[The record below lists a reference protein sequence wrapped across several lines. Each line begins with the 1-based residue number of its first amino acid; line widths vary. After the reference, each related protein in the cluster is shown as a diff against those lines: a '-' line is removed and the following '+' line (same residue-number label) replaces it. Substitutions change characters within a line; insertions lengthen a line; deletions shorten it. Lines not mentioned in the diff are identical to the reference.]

1 MNNLSGFIIFIHVAE
16 ARSFAT
22 AARQLGLSPSSVS
35 KSISRLEEKLGVRLL
50 QRSTRSVSLTAE
62 GTLFLERCKRILD
75 EISTAE
81 HELLS
86 SISAPQGR
94 LRVSLPSLSNLM
106 LPVLSAFATCYPQIE
121 LELDFSDRLVDVI
134 DEGFD
139 AVVRTGELNDSRLM
153 NKRIGSSRL
162 VYVGA
167 PGYFAQHGK
176 PSHPGELLRH
186 ACLMHRFPTTGLLEK
201 WPLRSGTSE
210 VDIHLQAKITSNHV
224 ETLLHMAIQGH
235 GIACLPDFTVKQALV
250 SGELLTILDK
260 WAGTSS
266 TFRVLW
272 PSNRWVLPKV
282 RAFVDFMADNLFP
295 KDK

>member
-1 MNNLSGFIIFIHVAE
+1 MNNLSGFIIFIHVAK

-50 QRSTRSVSLTAE
+50 QRSTRSVSLTTE

-81 HELLS
+81 NELLS

-94 LRVSLPSLSNLM
+94 LRVSLPLLSNLM

-153 NKRIGSSRL
+153 NKRIGSSRF

-167 PGYFAQHGK
+167 PSYFAQHGK
-176 PSHPGELLRH
+176 PAHPGELLHH
-186 ACLMHRFPTTGLLEK
+186 ACLIHRFPTTGLLEK
-201 WPLRSGTSE
+201 WPLCSGRSE
-210 VDIHLQAKITSNHV
+210 IDIHLQAKITSNHV

-235 GIACLPDFTVKQALV
+235 GIACLPDFTVKQALA
-250 SGELLTILDK
+250 SGTLLTILDK

-295 KDK
+295 KEK

>member
-1 MNNLSGFIIFIHVAE
+1 MNNLSGFMIFIHVAE
-16 ARSFAT
+16 ARSFAD

-62 GTLFLERCKRILD
+62 GSLFLERCKRILD

-81 HELLS
+81 NELLS

-94 LRVSLPSLSNLM
+94 LRVSLPLISNLM
-106 LPVLSAFATCYPQIE
+106 LPVLSAFATRYPQIE

-134 DEGFD
+134 NEGFD

-153 NKRIGSSRL
+153 NKRIGSSRF

-167 PGYFAQHGK
+167 PNYFAQHGK
-176 PSHPGELLRH
+176 PSQPEELLHH

-201 WPLRSGTSE
+201 WPLRAGKSA
-210 VDIHLQAKITSNHV
+210 VDIHLQAKMTSNHV

-235 GIACLPDFTVKQALV
+235 GIACLPDFTVKQALA
-250 SGELLTILDK
+250 SGTLLTVLDK

-266 TFRVLW
+266 TFRILW

-295 KDK
+295 QEK